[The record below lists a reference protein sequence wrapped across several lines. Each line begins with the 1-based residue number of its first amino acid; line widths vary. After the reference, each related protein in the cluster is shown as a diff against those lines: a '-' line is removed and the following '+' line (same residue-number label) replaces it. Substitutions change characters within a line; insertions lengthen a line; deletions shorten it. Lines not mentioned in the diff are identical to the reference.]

1 MNQRF
6 IQIRLDGR
14 KQRALFKA
22 RMFAQ
27 GFGKAPV
34 PFSILILRRSQH
46 TAQRSVICLKTLLQS
61 RIKLAPMRRKL
72 RFFRGK
78 MRQQI
83 GAVVFNIGLMIGGR
97 RA

>member
-1 MNQRF
+1 MIF
-6 IQIRLDGR
+6 
-14 KQRALFKA
+14 FKA
-22 RMFAQ
+22 
-27 GFGKAPV
+27 
-34 PFSILILRRSQH
+34 
-46 TAQRSVICLKTLLQS
+46 LLQS

-78 MRQQI
+78 MPQQI